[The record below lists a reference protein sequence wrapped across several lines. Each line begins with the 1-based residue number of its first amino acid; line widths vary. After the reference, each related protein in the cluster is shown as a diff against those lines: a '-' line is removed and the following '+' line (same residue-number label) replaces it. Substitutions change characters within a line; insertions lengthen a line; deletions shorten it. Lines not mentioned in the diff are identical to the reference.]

1 MFVYYI
7 ETNQLICAPNQ
18 FDLSLLQHFFK
29 LLYKPTV
36 NKDDLLTYSVT
47 YYFAPHLS
55 AYRAS
60 YSTEHVLLHLIEEW
74 KTNFDNKF
82 AVGMV
87 LKLLTGHLTT
97 F

>member
-1 MFVYYI
+1 MTY
-7 ETNQLICAPNQ
+7 
-18 FDLSLLQHFFK
+18 
-29 LLYKPTV
+29 
-36 NKDDLLTYSVT
+36 LLTYSLT

-97 F
+97 FGLLILLPTDLRENITL